1 MARTAN
7 ASHLRVFP
15 PGTVSP
21 RAVTD
26 VLAATRQRLGEE
38 MVRTISQ
45 RAELGGMPDP
55 EQPVDE
61 VRAVRVHAAL
71 RQAEPVRS
79 AEVFR
84 QAGFASAEGFVD
96 AYLSK
101 KAQALL
107 SAAPW
112 TVSAWLLG
120 RWAQQYSRAFA
131 GNATFELLK
140 DLEIELR
147 GNPFAAPHGTRDHP
161 SCYWQEA
168 LFEGLFRDL
177 VDPHLICRE
186 MTCVGQGDDA
196 CRFAFILN
204 NG

>member
-1 MARTAN
+1 MGRSPTA
-7 ASHLRVFP
+7 SQLRIFP
-15 PGTVSP
+15 KGTVSP

-26 VLAATRQRLGEE
+26 VLAAARQRLGDDV
-38 MVRTISQ
+38 VRTICQ
-45 RAELGGMPDP
+45 RAELGALPDP
-55 EQPVDE
+55 DQPLDQ
-61 VRAVRVHAAL
+61 VRAVRIHAAL
-71 RQAEPVRS
+71 RQAEPERS

-84 QAGFASAEGFVD
+84 QAGFATAAAFVET
-96 AYLSK
+96 YLSR
-101 KAQALL
+101 KAQAML

-120 RWAQQYSRAFA
+120 RWAGQNVRAFA
-131 GNATFELLK
+131 GTGRFEMLR

-147 GNPFAAPHGTRDHP
+147 ENPFAAPHGTLNHP
-161 SCYWQEA
+161 GCYWQEA

-204 NG
+204 FG